1 MQRGADGPTSTFAN
15 MLPDPNMALWPGLK
29 QISGLI
35 YVEKVFGR
43 ICNFIIPK
51 IEEHKRT
58 YNEDNHR
65 DFLDLMLSEIKRT
78 TDPLS
83 SFYGKTGEYSIINDF
98 IDLFLAG
105 METTSSSLLWSF
117 LYLLHFPGA

>member
-1 MQRGADGPTSTFAN
+1 MFTMQRGADGPTSTFAN

-51 IEEHKRT
+51 IEEHKRPR
-58 YNEDNHR
+58 NKCVLKIHR
-65 DFLDLMLSEIKRT
+65 H
-78 TDPLS
+78 
-83 SFYGKTGEYSIINDF
+83 
-98 IDLFLAG
+98 A
-105 METTSSSLLWSF
+105 
-117 LYLLHFPGA
+117 